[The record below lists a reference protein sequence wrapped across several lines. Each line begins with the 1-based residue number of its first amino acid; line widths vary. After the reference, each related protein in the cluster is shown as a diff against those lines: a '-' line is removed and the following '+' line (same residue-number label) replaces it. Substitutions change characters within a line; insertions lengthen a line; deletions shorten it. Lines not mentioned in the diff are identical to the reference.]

1 MMAPVHHLVV
11 HMSDPQKE
19 FLYLDLAVDSYKV
32 DAANS
37 SCNLMLKKENENQLS
52 VNIRKPHL

>member
-1 MMAPVHHLVV
+1 MHHLVV

-19 FLYLDLAVDSYKV
+19 FLYLDLDVDSYKV

-37 SCNLMLKKENENQLS
+37 SCNIIFQKGNEKENLLS
-52 VNIRKPHL
+52 INIR

>member
-1 MMAPVHHLVV
+1 MDCLQVMELVHHLVV

-19 FLYLDLAVDSYKV
+19 FLYLDLALGFYTV

-37 SCNLMLKKENENQLS
+37 SCTL
-52 VNIRKPHL
+52 R